1 MSEDPVDLR
10 SLRTA
15 DCPGPE
21 VEGNKQLEPLVEAK
35 RIPSHWDSEGLA
47 RKAKEI
53 EIGLKC
59 LTKKKEKKRKK
70 KQSSRNQDCFSL
82 MSLPGECLK
91 SLFIW
96 YIFQASF
103 KYLADTYLTHK
114 QESS

>member
-1 MSEDPVDLR
+1 MILNC
-10 SLRTA
+10 T
-15 DCPGPE
+15 PE
-21 VEGNKQLEPLVEAK
+21 VLQA
-35 RIPSHWDSEGLA
+35 IDSSG
-47 RKAKEI
+47 K
-53 EIGLKC
+53 
-59 LTKKKEKKRKK
+59 KKKEKKRKK

-96 YIFQASF
+96 YIFQALF

>member
-59 LTKKKEKKRKK
+59 LKKKKRKK
-70 KQSSRNQDCFSL
+70 TKKKTKQQKSRLFFPYVTAWRVPKKPLYLVHFSSL
-82 MSLPGECLK
+82 V
-91 SLFIW
+91 
-96 YIFQASF
+96 
-103 KYLADTYLTHK
+103 
-114 QESS
+114 